1 MLIVTIPGPQNKAQ
15 LEEIS
20 RHPLV
25 DGYRFNT
32 GVRVP
37 YSPLETL
44 ERLLDYFGSDLWV
57 DLKGRQLRIVQ
68 WSDPDFGEILL
79 NHEIEVG
86 LPAHVHFRGDDICQI
101 TGYSSSQ
108 IFVYPNPKHAL
119 GAGQALNIH
128 GSNLIIKGYLTDE
141 DILYLEAAK
150 TLGIGQL
157 MLSFVESANDIASVK
172 QYCPDATMYL
182 KIESPKGIEFV
193 RNEYDQTDGKTH
205 LMAARDDLYTNL
217 ESPLEIVPATQL
229 IVKKDP
235 EAIVAS
241 RILTSMIRSKEVGLG
256 DVADLCLLH
265 QMGYQ
270 NFMFCDSMS
279 SNMDVF
285 QRAMLFWK
293 EFAIKNARSD

>member
-1 MLIVTIPGPQNKAQ
+1 MLIVTVPGPQNKVL

-37 YSPLETL
+37 YSPRETL
-44 ERLLDYFGSDLWV
+44 ERLVDYFGSDLWI

-79 NHEIEVG
+79 NHEIELE

-101 TGYSSSQ
+101 TGYSSNQ
-108 IFVYPNPKHAL
+108 IFVYPNPRHAL

-128 GSNLIIKGYLTDE
+128 SSNLIIKGYLTDE

-150 TLGIGQL
+150 TLGINQL
-157 MLSFVESANDIASVK
+157 MLSFVESSDDITAVK

-182 KIESPKGIEFV
+182 KIESPKGLEFV
-193 RNEYDQTDGKTH
+193 GSEYDPTNGKFH

-217 ESPLEIVPATQL
+217 KSPLEIIPATQL

-241 RILTSMIRSKEVGLG
+241 RILTSMIRSKEVELG
-256 DVADLCLLH
+256 DVSDLVLLH

-270 NFMFCDSMS
+270 NFMLSDSMS
-279 SNMDVF
+279 SNIEVF
-285 QRAMLFWK
+285 QRTMLFWK
-293 EFAIKNARSD
+293 EFAIKNLRSD